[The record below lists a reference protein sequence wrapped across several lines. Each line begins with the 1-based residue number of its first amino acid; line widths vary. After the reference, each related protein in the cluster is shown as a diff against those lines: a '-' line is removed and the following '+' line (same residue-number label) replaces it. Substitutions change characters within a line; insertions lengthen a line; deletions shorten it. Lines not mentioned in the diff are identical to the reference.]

1 MSHHQHIHK
10 LKRDLIRAY
19 AAAYSLA
26 DSFDSAGDEQMKHAN
41 NLHAA
46 LRENEAWL
54 SSIVNYKRVSG
65 DLATDVAE
73 PDSARDDRATGPEH
87 IADIRTVMRRQ
98 LGEFLHLMALA
109 SDEDNT
115 KIVLS
120 FDNGKE
126 EETADF
132 IARRVDAMISMLP
145 RPEDS
150 VNAPVE

>member
-26 DSFDSAGDEQMKHAN
+26 DSFDGGGDDLKKHVN
-41 NLHAA
+41 NLHTAV
-46 LRENEAWL
+46 RENETWL

-65 DLATDVAE
+65 DIATDLAQA
-73 PDSARDDRATGPEH
+73 DAGRDDRIAAQKH
-87 IADIRTVMRRQ
+87 IDDIRTVMRRQ

-109 SDEDNT
+109 SDEDDT
-115 KIVLS
+115 RIVLS
-120 FDNGKE
+120 FDNGTE
-126 EETADF
+126 EETVDF